1 MRNDHGFRE
10 RVDRSLSA
18 LTWDGRGREAV
29 LRAIDKEE
37 GNVKKKLF
45 TTLLIAAL
53 VACLGVSALAA
64 AGLIFNPRVDAARLA
79 DRALEAKYGVTRDML
94 GYFDRTVE
102 EQDDGVT
109 VTYRGAGVYEYV
121 LGEYTVTVKDGSAVA
136 SWSHDGEDTGFDGP
150 AWGAEQLAV
159 MAADAK
165 VSRNGDR
172 FAPKAA
178 ELTAELSAGD
188 RADPEGLAQGTLD
201 GAERARLVAL
211 AKDAVREVYG
221 LTEAQLD
228 ALQYVEELSGFLPA
242 GKDSRRVYNVNLQL
256 MQDQSPDESGMT
268 EFIEGDGSYDV
279 AVDIAGNAIESVS
292 YDSGLAG
299 NG

>member
-64 AGLIFNPRVDAARLA
+64 AGLIFHPRVDAARAA
-79 DRALEAKYGVTRDML
+79 DRALEEKYGVTRDML

-102 EQDDGVT
+102 ERDGGAT
-109 VTYRGAGVYEYV
+109 VTYRGVGAYAYV
-121 LGEYTVTVKDGSAVA
+121 LGEYTVTVKGDGVQAA
-136 SWSHDGEDTGFDGP
+136 WSHDGETTGFDGP
-150 AWGAEQLAV
+150 AWGAEQLEV

-165 VSRNGDR
+165 VSRNGDK
-172 FAPKAA
+172 FAPKAVEVA
-178 ELTAELSAGD
+178 AQLSAEG
-188 RADPEGLAQGTLD
+188 RPDPEGLERANLD
-201 GAERARLVAL
+201 GEERDRLVAL
-211 AKDAVREVYG
+211 AKDALREVYG
-221 LTEAQLD
+221 LTDAQLD

-242 GKDSRRVYNVNLQL
+242 GEDSRRMYSVNLQL

-268 EFIEGDGSYDV
+268 EFIEGDGTY
-279 AVDIAGNAIESVS
+279 DIAIDTAAGAIESVS